1 MLRITSRPITVLS
14 NDQLEEIHLASLR
27 LLQEVG
33 VEILDHRALDLLAT
47 FGAEVDP
54 SSNRVKLAPELVM
67 DAVDRAPARFTMH
80 SRNQDRAV
88 EIGGNTMALAPVGGP
103 AAVTELDTGNRPGT
117 YTDQV
122 NFIKL
127 SQHARLLDM
136 AYRCVD
142 AQDLPPNTRQLD
154 YLYAALR
161 YSDKPLAVM
170 SLDADGAMDSLAV
183 ASLPFGGEARL
194 EKRPVVMGGVNVD
207 SPLRFSRDTLET
219 ILIFAD
225 AGQPLKITPFI
236 LTGIMSPVTLAG
248 ALAQQNAETLAAIA
262 LAQLV
267 HPGTP
272 VLYGSF
278 GTHADMRAAVPVFG
292 SPEGIMLEVAA
303 GQLAARYRIPHRG
316 MGLVTTS
323 PTSGFRAAMEKMN
336 CLWGLT
342 FSNVQLLIHAAGWLA
357 GGLVA
362 GYEQFVLDLE
372 MLETME
378 RFLGGFPVGPETLA
392 IDTVAAVGPGGSY
405 LMAEHT
411 LAHYRDAVHTSPL
424 METGLTED
432 GGAPEALLRR
442 ANSLWK
448 KWLEEYQEP
457 PLHPAIEEAAREYVE
472 RRKRGERPRST
483 AIPTPQAPSSRQ

>member
-1 MLRITSRPITVLS
+1 MAVLS
-14 NDQLEEIHLASLR
+14 NDQLEEVHLASLR

-33 VEILDHRALDLLAT
+33 VEMLDSRALDLLAT
-47 FGAEVDP
+47 FGAEVDSP
-54 SSNRVKLAPELVM
+54 SKRVRMAPELVM
-67 DAVDRAPARFTMH
+67 DAVGRAPARFTMH
-80 SRNQDRAV
+80 SRDPERVV
-88 EIGGNTMALAPVGGP
+88 EIGGNTMVLAPVGGP
-103 AAVTELDTGNRPGT
+103 AMVTNLDTGNRPGT
-117 YTDQV
+117 YLDQV

-127 SQHARLLDM
+127 SQHSRLLDM

-142 AQDLPPNTRQLD
+142 AQDLPPNSRQLD

-170 SLDADGAMDSLAV
+170 SLDADGAMDSLAI
-183 ASLPFGGEARL
+183 ASLPFGGEGKL
-194 EKRPVVMGGVNVD
+194 EGRPVVIGGINVD
-207 SPLRFSRDTLET
+207 SPLRFSRETLET

-248 ALAQQNAETLAAIA
+248 SLAQQNAETLAAIA

-278 GTHADMRAAVPVFG
+278 GTHADMRAAAPVFG

-303 GQLAARYRIPHRG
+303 GQLAARYRLPHRG

-323 PTSGFRAAMEKMN
+323 PSSGFRAAMDKMN

-342 FSNVQLLIHAAGWLA
+342 FSNVQFLLHAAGWLD

-378 RFLGGFPVGPETLA
+378 RFLGGFPVGPEALA

-405 LMAEHT
+405 LMTDHT
-411 LAHYRDAVHTSPL
+411 LAHYRDAIHTSPL
-424 METGLTED
+424 MEIGPSENGRGD
-432 GGAPEALLRR
+432 DSEVLLRR

-448 KWLEEYQEP
+448 KWLEDYQEP
-457 PLHPAIEEAAREYVE
+457 PIDPAVEEAARAYVE
-472 RRKRGERPRST
+472 RRKRGERPRFGAT
-483 AIPTPQAPSSRQ
+483 RTPLAPSYHR